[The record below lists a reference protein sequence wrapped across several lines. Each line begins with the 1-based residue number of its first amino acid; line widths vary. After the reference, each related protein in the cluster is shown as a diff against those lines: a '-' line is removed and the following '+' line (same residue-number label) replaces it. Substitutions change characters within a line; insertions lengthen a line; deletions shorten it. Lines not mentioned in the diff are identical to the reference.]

1 MVALKNGEE
10 TVLRIPVSFGRHDS
24 NCGNVG
30 IVEIQGVAVPELY
43 FSIFAASHEISSI
56 KVYGKNVFMVS
67 FGDGFDRFASGES
80 PDHDISSGVSGD
92 DHVVGSVRLH
102 RYDTS
107 GMSNKGR
114 VQKTLGSEIPNPSS
128 PVCGNRYQAVAL
140 EMDPVDYIGMAL
152 FRVV

>member
-10 TVLRIPVSFGRHDS
+10 TVLRIPVSFARHDS
-24 NCGNVG
+24 KCGNVG
-30 IVEIQGVAVPELY
+30 VVDIQGVAVPELY
-43 FSIFAASHEISSI
+43 FSIFAASHEISLI
-56 KVYGKNVFMVS
+56 KVYGKSVFMMS

-80 PDHDISSGVSGD
+80 PDHGIAIGVSGD

-102 RYDTS
+102 RCDTS

-114 VQKTLGSEIPNPSS
+114 VKKTLSSEIPNPSS
-128 PVCGNRYQAVAL
+128 LVGRNRYQMVAL
-140 EMDPVDYIGMAL
+140 EMNPVDYVGMAL